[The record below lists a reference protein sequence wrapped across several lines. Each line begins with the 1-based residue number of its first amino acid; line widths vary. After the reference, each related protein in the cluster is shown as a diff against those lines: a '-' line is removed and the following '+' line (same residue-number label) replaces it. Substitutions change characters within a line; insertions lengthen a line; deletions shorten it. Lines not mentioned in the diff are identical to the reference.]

1 MIEKKQ
7 LIRGVMVLVCILMIW
22 FIYVSWK
29 QIERNRR
36 IEAEVSTLQKEAEKI
51 RRENETLSEK
61 ISYFSSADF
70 REQEAKEKL
79 GMKKTDETVVVIKPR
94 PADEAVPT
102 ENQGEKRITSDSGA
116 DVPNYKKWWALFFK
130 AI

>member
-36 IEAEVSTLQKEAEKI
+36 IESEVTTLQKEAEKI

-79 GMKKTDETVVVIKPR
+79 GMKKVDETVVVIKPR
-94 PADEAVPT
+94 PVDEIAPP
-102 ENQGEKRITSDSGA
+102 ENQEERISTNDGSSDE
-116 DVPNYKKWWALFFK
+116 PNYIKWWRLFFK